1 MVDAICDQMVNG
13 KGLLKICADEN
24 MPGRVTVY
32 RWLASKPEFRK
43 RFAEAREALM
53 DFYAE
58 QILSIAFDESGDVIL
73 DQGKDG
79 KTSAVANHAKVQRDR
94 LKVDSLKWTA
104 SRLFPKRYGDKMELL
119 GQNVQEGESVNKIEL
134 VGVQAGG
141 AFRWQD
147 SIRVIVHPMLRED
160 GSLIPQGTPEHDA
173 AVEKAAQ
180 EARAKGAKSVRLGYD
195 LSEGADASVADLM
208 REVDGRTRSA
218 DRRTIIN
225 TGVPRAGEI
234 ADDYPEDSSRPK
246 PRQPAGPPPQLTYQP
261 AQPPAD
267 LSPEAWARITRVS
280 DLIEQ
285 IAPSDEMPEAV
296 FGIIEAALRR
306 HYLGQRDEPS
316 QPAEVTVAWEAK
328 LPW

>member
-1 MVDAICDQMVNG
+1 MARPSEYSPEVVDAICDRMVNG
-13 KGLLKICADEN
+13 QGLLKICADEG

-32 RWLASKPEFRK
+32 RWLASNPEFRR

-134 VGVQAGG
+134 VGVQAGNT
-141 AFRWQD
+141 FSWKD
-147 SIRVIVHPMLRED
+147 PVRVIVHPMLRSD
-160 GSLIPQGTPEHDA
+160 GSLIPRDTPEYDA
-173 AVEKAAQ
+173 AIERAAQ
-180 EARAKGAKSVRLGYD
+180 KARDAGAQSVKVGFD
-195 LSEGADASVADLM
+195 IAPGADASVADLM
-208 REVDGRTRSA
+208 REVDGRTRTVDQGPSKTTE
-218 DRRTIIN
+218 RH
-225 TGVPRAGEI
+225 
-234 ADDYPEDSSRPK
+234 
-246 PRQPAGPPPQLTYQP
+246 QAGPPPQLTYQP
-261 AQPPAD
+261 TPPPAD
-267 LSPEAWARITRVS
+267 LSPAAWARITRVS

-306 HYLGQRDEPS
+306 HYLGASHAD
-316 QPAEVTVAWEAK
+316 
-328 LPW
+328 

>member
-1 MVDAICDQMVNG
+1 MARPSEYSPEIVDAICDRMVNG
-13 KGLLKICADEN
+13 QGLLKICADEG

-32 RWLASKPEFRK
+32 RWLASNPEFRK

-119 GQNVQEGESVNKIEL
+119 GQNVEEGEAVNKIS
-134 VGVQAGG
+134 VITGVPRAGDTIQ
-141 AFRWQD
+141 WKD
-147 SIRVIVHPMLRED
+147 PVRVIVHPMLRED
-160 GSLIPQGTPEHDA
+160 GTLIPQGTPEHDA

-195 LSEGADASVADLM
+195 LEDGADASVADLM

-218 DRRTIIN
+218 DRGRKH
-225 TGVPRAGEI
+225 AE
-234 ADDYPEDSSRPK
+234 
-246 PRQPAGPPPQLTYQP
+246 RQEPSEPPQLTYQP

-267 LSPEAWARITRVS
+267 LTPEAWARITRVS

-306 HYLGQRDEPS
+306 HYLGQRDELS
-316 QPAEVTVAWEAK
+316 QPSNLTVSWEAK

>member
-1 MVDAICDQMVNG
+1 MARPSEYSPEVVDAICDRMVNG
-13 KGLLKICADEN
+13 QGLLKICADDN

-58 QILSIAFDESGDVIL
+58 QILNIAFDESGDVIL

-119 GQNVQEGESVNKIEL
+119 GQSDSPRTAHEAALDELDDPKGLSVKWL
-134 VGVQAGG
+134 DPV
-141 AFRWQD
+141 
-147 SIRVIVHPMLRED
+147 RVIVHPMLRED
-160 GSLIPQGTPEHDA
+160 GTLIPQGTPEHDA

-180 EARAKGAKSVRLGYD
+180 QARDEGGRSVKVGYD
-195 LSEGADASVADLM
+195 ISHIV
-208 REVDGRTRSA
+208 R
-218 DRRTIIN
+218 
-225 TGVPRAGEI
+225 TGVPRADDLLDEDGE
-234 ADDYPEDSSRPK
+234 PTTGGRPPR

-267 LSPEAWARITRVS
+267 LTPEAWARITRVS
-280 DLIEQ
+280 ELIEQ
-285 IAPSDEMPEAV
+285 IAPSDVMPEAV

-316 QPAEVTVAWEAK
+316 QPTGTTVAWKAD

>member
-1 MVDAICDQMVNG
+1 MVRPTEYSPEVVDAICDQMVNG
-13 KGLLKICADEN
+13 KGLLKICADDN
-24 MPGRVTVY
+24 MPGRTTIY
-32 RWLASKPEFRK
+32 RWLATNPEFRK

-58 QILSIAFDESGDVIL
+58 QILNIAFDESGDVIL

-119 GQNVQEGESVNKIEL
+119 GQNVQEGESLNKIEL
-134 VGVQAGG
+134 VGVQSGMQIG
-141 AFRWQD
+141 WKD
-147 SIRVIVHPMLRED
+147 PVRVIVHPMLRED

-195 LSEGADASVADLM
+195 LSDGAAASVADLM
-208 REVDGRTRSA
+208 REVDGRTRSVDRTGKSA
-218 DRRTIIN
+218 DTQ
-225 TGVPRAGEI
+225 P
-234 ADDYPEDSSRPK
+234 
-246 PRQPAGPPPQLTYQP
+246 PAGPPPQLTYQP

-267 LSPEAWARITRVS
+267 LTPEAWARITRVS

-296 FGIIEAALRR
+296 FGIIETALRR

-316 QPAEVTVAWEAK
+316 QPTGTTVAWEAK

>member
-1 MVDAICDQMVNG
+1 MVRPTDYSPEMVDAICDQMVNG
-13 KGLLKICADEN
+13 KGLLKICSDPE
-24 MPGRVTVY
+24 MPSRTTIY
-32 RWLASKPEFRK
+32 RWLATNPEFRK

-53 DFYAE
+53 DYYAE
-58 QILSIAFDESGDVIL
+58 QILNIAFDESGDVII

-134 VGVQAGG
+134 VGVQSGMQIG
-141 AFRWQD
+141 WKD
-147 SIRVIVHPMLRED
+147 PVRVIVHPMLRED

-180 EARAKGAKSVRLGYD
+180 EARAQGAKSVRLGYD
-195 LSEGADASVADLM
+195 IGDGADASVSDLM
-208 REVDGRTRSA
+208 REVDGRTRSVDRERRPA
-218 DRRTIIN
+218 DRQ
-225 TGVPRAGEI
+225 
-234 ADDYPEDSSRPK
+234 
-246 PRQPAGPPPQLTYQP
+246 QPAGPPPQLTYQP

-267 LSPEAWARITRVS
+267 LTPEAWARITRVS

-285 IAPSDEMPEAV
+285 IAPSDEMPEHV

-306 HYLGQRDEPS
+306 YYLGTAD
-316 QPAEVTVAWEAK
+316 AA
-328 LPW
+328 

>member
-1 MVDAICDQMVNG
+1 MARPSEYSPEVVDAICDRMVNG
-13 KGLLKICADEN
+13 QGLLKICADEG

-32 RWLASKPEFRK
+32 RWLASNPEFRK

-58 QILSIAFDESGDVIL
+58 QILNIAFDESGDVIL

-134 VGVQAGG
+134 IGVQAGNT
-141 AFRWQD
+141 FQWKD
-147 SIRVIVHPMLRED
+147 PVRVIVHPMLRED
-160 GSLIPQGTPEHDA
+160 GTLIPRDTPEYDA
-173 AVEKAAQ
+173 AIERAAQ
-180 EARAKGAKSVRLGYD
+180 EARAKGAKSVRIGFD
-195 LSEGADASVADLM
+195 IRDGADASVADLM
-208 REVDGRTRSA
+208 REVDGRTRSVDGRERTEAA
-218 DRRTIIN
+218 DRH
-225 TGVPRAGEI
+225 
-234 ADDYPEDSSRPK
+234 
-246 PRQPAGPPPQLTYQP
+246 PAGPPPQLTYQP

-267 LSPEAWARITRVS
+267 LTPEAWARITRVS
-280 DLIEQ
+280 ELIEQ

-296 FGIIEAALRR
+296 FGIIEAALRK
-306 HYLGQRDEPS
+306 HYLAAGS
-316 QPAEVTVAWEAK
+316 
-328 LPW
+328 

>member
-1 MVDAICDQMVNG
+1 MVRPTEYSPEVVEAICDQMVNG
-13 KGLLKICADEN
+13 KGLLKICADDD
-24 MPGRVTVY
+24 MPGRTTIY
-32 RWLASKPEFRK
+32 RWLATNPEFRK

-119 GQNVQEGESVNKIEL
+119 GQNVEEGEAVNKIS
-134 VGVQAGG
+134 VITGVPRAG
-141 AFRWQD
+141 D
-147 SIRVIVHPMLRED
+147 SIQWKDPVRVIVHPMLRED

-180 EARAKGAKSVRLGYD
+180 EARAKGAKSVTLGYD
-195 LSEGADASVADLM
+195 LRDGANASVADLM
-208 REVDGRTRSA
+208 REVDGRTRSV
-218 DRRTIIN
+218 DRQ
-225 TGVPRAGEI
+225 G
-234 ADDYPEDSSRPK
+234 RPAE
-246 PRQPAGPPPQLTYQP
+246 RQEPAGPPPQLTYQP

-267 LSPEAWARITRVS
+267 LTPEAWARITRVS
-280 DLIEQ
+280 ELIEQ

-316 QPAEVTVAWEAK
+316 QPTGTTVAWEAK

>member
-1 MVDAICDQMVNG
+1 MVRPTEYSPEVVDAICDQMVNG

-24 MPGRVTVY
+24 MPGRTTIY
-32 RWLASKPEFRK
+32 RWLATNPEFRK

-58 QILSIAFDESGDVIL
+58 QILNVAFDESGDVIL
-73 DQGKDG
+73 DQKDG

-104 SRLFPKRYGDKMELL
+104 ARLFPKRYGDKMELL

-160 GSLIPQGTPEHDA
+160 GTLIPKDTPEYDA
-173 AVEKAAQ
+173 AIEKAAQ
-180 EARAKGAKSVRLGYD
+180 EARDKGAKSVRIGFD
-195 LSEGADASVADLM
+195 ISDGADASVADLM
-208 REVDGRTRSA
+208 RSVDGRTRSV
-218 DRRTIIN
+218 DRHTIIN
-225 TGVPRAGEI
+225 TGVPRAGEV
-234 ADDYPEDSSRPK
+234 ADDDPEDQPL

-267 LSPEAWARITRVS
+267 LTPEAWARITRVS
-280 DLIEQ
+280 ELIEQ

-306 HYLGQRDEPS
+306 HYLG
-316 QPAEVTVAWEAK
+316 AAGC
-328 LPW
+328 

>member
-1 MVDAICDQMVNG
+1 MVRPTEYSPEVVDAICDQMVNG
-13 KGLLKICADEN
+13 KGLLKICADDN
-24 MPGRVTVY
+24 MPGRTTIY
-32 RWLASKPEFRK
+32 RWLATNPEFRK

-58 QILSIAFDESGDVIL
+58 QILTIAFDESGDVIL

-134 VGVQAGG
+134 VGVQSGVTFG
-141 AFRWQD
+141 WKD
-147 SIRVIVHPMLRED
+147 SVRVIVHPILRDD
-160 GSLIPQGTPEHDA
+160 GSLIPQGTPEHEDA
-173 AVEKAAQ
+173 IRNAAQ
-180 EARAKGAKSVRLGYD
+180 MARDQGATSVKVGYD
-195 LSEGADASVADLM
+195 ISHIV
-208 REVDGRTRSA
+208 R
-218 DRRTIIN
+218 
-225 TGVPRAGEI
+225 TGVPRADDLLDENGEPRTTVDF
-234 ADDYPEDSSRPK
+234 AWSGDARK
-246 PRQPAGPPPQLTYQP
+246 PDKPAGPPPQLTYQP

-267 LSPEAWARITRVS
+267 LTPEAWARITRVS

-306 HYLGQRDEPS
+306 HYLCHD
-316 QPAEVTVAWEAK
+316 
-328 LPW
+328 

>member
-1 MVDAICDQMVNG
+1 MARPSEYSPEIVDAICDRMVNG
-13 KGLLKICADEN
+13 QGLLKICADEG

-32 RWLASKPEFRK
+32 RWLASNPEFRK

-58 QILSIAFDESGDVIL
+58 QILNIAFDESGDVIL

-119 GQNVQEGESVNKIEL
+119 GQNVEEGEAVNKIS
-134 VGVQAGG
+134 VITGVPRAGDTIQ
-141 AFRWQD
+141 WKD
-147 SIRVIVHPMLRED
+147 PVRVIVHPMLRED

-195 LSEGADASVADLM
+195 LSDGADASVADLM
-208 REVDGRTRSA
+208 REVDGRTRSV
-218 DRRTIIN
+218 DGRE
-225 TGVPRAGEI
+225 RAGAAE
-234 ADDYPEDSSRPK
+234 RP
-246 PRQPAGPPPQLTYQP
+246 PAGPPPQLTYQP
-261 AQPPAD
+261 TPPPAD
-267 LSPEAWARITRVS
+267 LTPEAWSRIARVS
-280 DLIEQ
+280 ELIEQ

-296 FGIIEAALRR
+296 FGIIETALRR
-306 HYLGQRDEPS
+306 HYLGAS
-316 QPAEVTVAWEAK
+316 QQAV
-328 LPW
+328 

>member
-1 MVDAICDQMVNG
+1 MVRPTEYSPEVVDAICDQMVNG
-13 KGLLKICADEN
+13 KGLLKICADDD
-24 MPGRVTVY
+24 MPGRTTIY
-32 RWLASKPEFRK
+32 RWLATNPEFRK

-119 GQNVQEGESVNKIEL
+119 GQSDSPRSAHEAALDEL
-134 VGVQAGG
+134 DDPKGLSI
-141 AFRWQD
+141 RWKD
-147 SIRVIVHPMLRED
+147 PVRVIVHPMLRED
-160 GSLIPQGTPEHDA
+160 GSLIPRDTPEYDA
-173 AVEKAAQ
+173 AIEKAAQ
-180 EARAKGAKSVRLGYD
+180 EARAKGAKSVQLGYD
-195 LSEGADASVADLM
+195 IGDGAGASVADLM
-208 REVDGRTRSA
+208 REVDGRTRSV
-218 DRRTIIN
+218 DRQ
-225 TGVPRAGEI
+225 G
-234 ADDYPEDSSRPK
+234 RPAE
-246 PRQPAGPPPQLTYQP
+246 RQEPAGPPPQLTYQP

-267 LSPEAWARITRVS
+267 LTPEAWARITRVS
-280 DLIEQ
+280 ELIEQ
-285 IAPSDEMPEAV
+285 IAPSDVMPEAV

-306 HYLGQRDEPS
+306 HYLEQRDEPS
-316 QPAEVTVAWEAK
+316 QPTGTTVTWEAK